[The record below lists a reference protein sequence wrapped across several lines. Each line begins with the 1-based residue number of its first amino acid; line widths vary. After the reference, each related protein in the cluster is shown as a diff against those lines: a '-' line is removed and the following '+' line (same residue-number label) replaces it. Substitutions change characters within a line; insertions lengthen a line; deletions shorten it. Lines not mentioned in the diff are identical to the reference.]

1 MKYMLDTNVCVY
13 LMNRSHPQLT
23 RRIVSHR
30 ASDFVLSSITA
41 AELYFGI
48 EKSEHP
54 IKSLKRFERLRTEID
69 IVPFDTAAAQAYGGV
84 RTSLSRRG
92 HSVGPLDTL
101 IAAHAVALGLILVTH
116 SLKEFQRVKD
126 LRVESWM

>member
-1 MKYMLDTNVCVY
+1 M
-13 LMNRSHPQLT
+13 
-23 RRIVSHR
+23 
-30 ASDFVLSSITA
+30 LSSITA

-69 IVPFDTAAAQAYGGV
+69 IAPFDAAAAQAYGAV
-84 RTSLSRRG
+84 RTSLSRKGR
-92 HSVGPLDTL
+92 SVGPLDTL

-116 SLKEFQRVKD
+116 NLKVFQRVKD
-126 LRVESWM
+126 LPVESWV